1 MFPIVEADEE
11 SSASSLGNDDNA
23 DNSDFCCT
31 SSSEVN
37 SMISHA
43 STSYSSMSAN
53 SAPLMAHPPSALRRG
68 KYTRAH
74 YPSRETQ
81 SDCAGSPN
89 NSPRKKKKKSK
100 KHKKDKTK
108 KSKKVRTQE
117 VVAPPQHQLVSNINI
132 SAVEQA
138 RPSGPKSAISSSV
151 PSSNGSD
158 SNAGPP
164 LPLPKESTLV
174 IETEKVKE
182 EGFIM
187 ARGSRWAIIM
197 KKWSS
202 DCYWVRHNRTELLVF
217 NTYDDFKRWERC
229 NDEGDKVGAEK
240 FIKFSFDFNTK
251 KKKMEHMAGIDLP
264 VSVKKYWMGNVKPKR
279 YAGFGGHLHQFK
291 IEKSTHSGTNVVAAF
306 ASTSPRELNVIRKI
320 IKRCMKRG
328 GSKDRSIK
336 LSTRDK
342 KNNQAKV
349 ISDQSKVPPKSQ
361 GRLITTMY
369 DFDIDD
375 GTDSLVSGVSS
386 ARGGGSIKFSRKM
399 RHNPAGIIT

>member
-187 ARGSRWAIIM
+187 ARGEFLQCVLLLISRKEKGCYCHLISQFWRLSSLLMILIRSWKFKNRIYVFCVLGSRWAIIM

-279 YAGFGGHLHQFK
+279 YAGFGGHL
-291 IEKSTHSGTNVVAAF
+291 
-306 ASTSPRELNVIRKI
+306 
-320 IKRCMKRG
+320 
-328 GSKDRSIK
+328 
-336 LSTRDK
+336 
-342 KNNQAKV
+342 
-349 ISDQSKVPPKSQ
+349 
-361 GRLITTMY
+361 
-369 DFDIDD
+369 
-375 GTDSLVSGVSS
+375 
-386 ARGGGSIKFSRKM
+386 
-399 RHNPAGIIT
+399 